1 MYSGL
6 KFEQLISRHNPTMS
20 SYYKMNEYSNGQ
32 AINLRELNF
41 KMAVT
46 VENFNSPKKQKNDP
60 RYVKWIFRMYGK
72 REGKYF

>member
-1 MYSGL
+1 
-6 KFEQLISRHNPTMS
+6 
-20 SYYKMNEYSNGQ
+20 
-32 AINLRELNF
+32 
-41 KMAVT
+41 MAVT